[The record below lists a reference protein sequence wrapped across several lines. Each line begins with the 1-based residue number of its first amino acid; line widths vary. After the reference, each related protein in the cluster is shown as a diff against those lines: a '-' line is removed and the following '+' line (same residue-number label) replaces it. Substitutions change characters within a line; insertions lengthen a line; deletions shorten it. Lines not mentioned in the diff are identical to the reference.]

1 MLEDSSNIFSIMP
14 MNQRFLLVPGETYE
28 GKVMVVNPADA
39 VQDFA
44 YKADVTPYSVE
55 GESYAADLATL
66 KNQSEIVKWIT
77 IENPTGV
84 VKPNE
89 VAEVNYKITVPE
101 NAAGGGQYAAIVIGS
116 DKDVQ
121 ASESVTVSNV
131 FEMASII
138 YAQVEGEINHDGKIL
153 DHHVPGFVTKSPIT
167 ATTQVNNNGNS
178 HEDVKIITRVTN
190 FINGEVLLPSDDN
203 TGEYSEVIMPET
215 ERIIIQ
221 DIDTVPALGV
231 VNVEQT
237 LYYMGTSQIHNSVV
251 IICPI
256 WFMALVLV
264 TITAIIAI
272 IIRIIV
278 KHRRKKADL
287 MV

>member
-1 MLEDSSNIFSIMP
+1 MLEDASNIFSIMP
-14 MNQRFLLVPGETYE
+14 MNQRFLLTPGETYE

-39 VQDFA
+39 AQDFA
-44 YKADVTPYSVE
+44 YKADVTPYSVVGE
-55 GESYAADLATL
+55 GYAADLATV

-89 VAEVNYKITVPE
+89 VVEVHYKITVPE

-138 YAQVEGEINHDGKIL
+138 YAQVEGEIKHEGKIL
-153 DHHVPGFVTKSPIT
+153 DHHVPGFVTGSPIT
-167 ATTQVNNNGNS
+167 ATTRFNNNGNS
-178 HEDVKIITRVTN
+178 HEDATIITRVTN
-190 FINGEVLLPSDDN
+190 FITGETLLPSENN
-203 TGEYSEVIMPET
+203 TGEYREVIMPET
-215 ERIIIQ
+215 ERTITQ

-237 LYYMGTSQIHNSVV
+237 IYYMGTSQVSNSVV
-251 IICPI
+251 IVCPI
-256 WFMALVLV
+256 WFMVLVLV
-264 TITAIIAI
+264 TISAIVAI
-272 IIRIIV
+272 IIRIII